1 MSSKNSAQRKH
12 STILENYEENIIR
25 ISTYIKQNLQESILR
40 QEKLKE
46 KNLKIGNEISSSK
59 NIIADINNNIFDFG
73 TIKYILNK
81 PKRTADEILII
92 KTYLSSMTFLS
103 TLKAPISN
111 DRLLYSLSIYLKIE
125 KKSKNSILFR
135 FGNKGTKFFII
146 LEGEVSILI
155 LKETKALISFKRYF
169 LHLLLLKMLREDEL
183 IKKQ

>member
-1 MSSKNSAQRKH
+1 MKSFKRSKTSQAIIFNQLKVNTAQRKH

-25 ISTYIKQNLQESILR
+25 ISTYIKQNLQESMLR

-59 NIIADINNNIFDFG
+59 NIIADINKNIFDFG

-111 DRLLYSLSIYLKIE
+111 DRLLYS
-125 KKSKNSILFR
+125 
-135 FGNKGTKFFII
+135 
-146 LEGEVSILI
+146 
-155 LKETKALISFKRYF
+155 
-169 LHLLLLKMLREDEL
+169 
-183 IKKQ
+183 